1 MYYFDFTKEKIN
13 ELDNLIEK
21 KTKQLTDLL
30 NTSEEDIWKKELDEL
45 VVKYDEWIKENE
57 PVETEVKLKTKTK
70 RRKKKSAKC

>member
-21 KTKQLTDLL
+21 KTKQLTSLL

-57 PVETEVKLKTKTK
+57 PVETEVKVKTKTK
-70 RRKKKSAKC
+70 RRKKKSARC